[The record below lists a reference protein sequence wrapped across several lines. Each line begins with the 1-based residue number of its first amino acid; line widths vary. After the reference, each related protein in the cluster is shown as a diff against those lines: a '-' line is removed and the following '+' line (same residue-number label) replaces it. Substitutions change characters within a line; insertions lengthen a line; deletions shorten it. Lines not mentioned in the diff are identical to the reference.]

1 MPLPVKRSRVP
12 SCARTISPGEAAQ
25 VEEHDDDLAP
35 VALERIVGA
44 PVDDRLGEGG
54 REEALEPREPLEL
67 GHLLAHPLLE
77 RAVQLRQLVVEALD
91 PQQGAHARQDLR
103 LVDRLGEEVVGA
115 GFDALHAL
123 LSGVERGDHHHRQH
137 RRPRWH
143 RRCSPLGSMS
153 TRAAS

>member
-1 MPLPVKRSRVP
+1 MTSSGSEVSANAVKQRRSRKTT
-12 SCARTISPGEAAQ
+12 TISRRWLLSGSSAPPWTIASARAGEKK
-25 VEEHDDDLAP
+25 
-35 VALERIVGA
+35 
-44 PVDDRLGEGG
+44 RLS
-54 REEALEPREPLEL
+54 PREPLEL
-67 GHLLAHPLLE
+67 RHLLAHPLLE

-115 GFDALHAL
+115 RLDALHAL

-143 RRCSPLGSMS
+143 RRCSPLGFMS